1 MFRSIRWNLLVWQA
15 VILVAV
21 VVGFGTTLFLQVRHA
36 TLERVDADL
45 LGAAQVVAAQLQ
57 QTGLTRAKIP
67 EAYRYRF
74 GMASAD
80 APYLVVWDANSREQM
95 ASPTAPADIEPC
107 PEVPPTEGDRPFYER
122 NRGPFREVIVR
133 GPDGSQI
140 LVGRQIGRER
150 NELARLFWWL
160 LGTGFGIIA
169 LGVTWA
175 WFLSRR
181 ILVPIEQIGGTAERI
196 SASNLS
202 ERIDESKTKTELGRL
217 AHVLNRM
224 FERLRASFDRQA
236 RFTADA
242 SHELRTPTT
251 IVLAQTELALAKQR
265 SPEEYREALAACQR
279 AAKRMEALVEGL
291 LTLARVDAGQLELR
305 REPVDLRQVVENAMT
320 LLKPLADQKQV
331 ELKSDLQNVQV
342 VGDAERLGQVL
353 TNLLNNAITYN
364 REGGKVRLCL
374 ASEDGNATLTISDTG
389 LGIATDDL
397 PRIFERFYR
406 GDKARTSNGG
416 IGLGLAI
423 CQEVVHSHG
432 GRIDVTSLVG
442 EGTTFT
448 VRFPLSS
455 PNTTSLD
462 SAVSR
467 Q

>member
-21 VVGFGTTLFLQVRHA
+21 VVGFGTTLFLQVRYA

-45 LGAAQVVAAQLQ
+45 LGAAQVVAARLQ
-57 QTGLTRAKIP
+57 RAGSANVQIP

-74 GMASAD
+74 GTAVAD
-80 APYLVVWDANSREQM
+80 APYLVVWNADGRVQIVSD
-95 ASPTAPADIEPC
+95 TAPADVEPG
-107 PEVPPTEGDRPFYER
+107 PELPPTAGDRPFYQR

-133 GPDGSQI
+133 GPSDSQI
-140 LVGRQIGRER
+140 LVGRQIGREQ
-150 NELARLFWWL
+150 NELARLLWWL
-160 LGTGFGIIA
+160 LGTGLGIVA
-169 LGVTWA
+169 LGLMWA

-181 ILVPIEQIGGTAERI
+181 ILIPVEQIGGTAERI

-202 ERIDESKTKTELGRL
+202 ERIDVSRIKTELGRL

-224 FERLRASFDRQA
+224 FERLQASFDRQA

-242 SHELRTPTT
+242 SHELRTPTAV
-251 IVLAQTELALAKQR
+251 VLAQTELALAKHR

-291 LTLARVDAGQLELR
+291 LTLARVDAAQLELR
-305 REPVDLRQVVENAMT
+305 REPVDLRQVVENAMA

-331 ELKSDLQNVQV
+331 ELKGDLQNVQM
-342 VGDAERLGQVL
+342 VGDAERLGQVV

-364 REGGKVRLCL
+364 RERGKVKLCL

-389 LGIATDDL
+389 LGIAEDDL

-423 CQEVVHSHG
+423 CQEIIRSHG
-432 GRIDVTSLVG
+432 GRIDVTSLSG
-442 EGTTFT
+442 DGTTFI
-448 VRFPLSS
+448 VWLPLYAPGSK
-455 PNTTSLD
+455 
-462 SAVSR
+462 
-467 Q
+467 

>member
-1 MFRSIRWNLLVWQA
+1 M
-15 VILVAV
+15 
-21 VVGFGTTLFLQVRHA
+21 
-36 TLERVDADL
+36 
-45 LGAAQVVAAQLQ
+45 
-57 QTGLTRAKIP
+57 
-67 EAYRYRF
+67 
-74 GMASAD
+74 
-80 APYLVVWDANSREQM
+80 
-95 ASPTAPADIEPC
+95 
-107 PEVPPTEGDRPFYER
+107 
-122 NRGPFREVIVR
+122 
-133 GPDGSQI
+133 
-140 LVGRQIGRER
+140 
-150 NELARLFWWL
+150 
-160 LGTGFGIIA
+160 
-169 LGVTWA
+169 
-175 WFLSRR
+175 
-181 ILVPIEQIGGTAERI
+181 
-196 SASNLS
+196 
-202 ERIDESKTKTELGRL
+202 
-217 AHVLNRM
+217 
-224 FERLRASFDRQA
+224 
-236 RFTADA
+236 
-242 SHELRTPTT
+242 
-251 IVLAQTELALAKQR
+251 
-265 SPEEYREALAACQR
+265 
-279 AAKRMEALVEGL
+279 EGL